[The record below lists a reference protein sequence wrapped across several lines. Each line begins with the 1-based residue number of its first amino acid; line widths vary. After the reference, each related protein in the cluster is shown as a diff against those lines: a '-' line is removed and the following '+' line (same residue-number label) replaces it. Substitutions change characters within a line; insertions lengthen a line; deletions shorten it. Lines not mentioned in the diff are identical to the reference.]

1 MENTLIPTA
10 LCPKVE
16 HAFEILGKKWTGL
29 ILRHLLTK
37 TCRFNEI
44 QDAIPELSG
53 RMLTERMKELEAKGI
68 VARTVI
74 PERPI
79 KIQYSLTDKGRQL
92 EPVIRSIEE
101 WAELQD

>member
-1 MENTLIPTA
+1 MEETLIPTA
-10 LCPKVE
+10 LCPRVE

-29 ILRHLLTK
+29 ILRHLMTK

-53 RMLTERMKELEAKGI
+53 RMLTERMKELEAEGI
-68 VARTVI
+68 VVRTVI

>member
-1 MENTLIPTA
+1 MEETLIPTA

-29 ILRHLLTK
+29 ILRHLMTE

-53 RMLTERMKELEAKGI
+53 RMLTERMKELEAEGI
-68 VARTVI
+68 VIRTVI

-79 KIQYSLTDKGRQL
+79 KIQYSLTDKGLQL